1 MNRANVLSAADDE
14 NFPHMS
20 EPTLPESR
28 KAKASTAKWRKR
40 FYLLGTLVLACVLI
54 YLLGVVMGVLALP
67 LSILVWCIIF
77 IFCLYPLV
85 DWLQERGIK
94 RGLGTTIAYVVMIA
108 IVALAVWLGVSPA
121 FGLSDQF
128 ESINDSIPVYSQQFM
143 DWYQGLASRYSALF
157 QNGVVQQAVQSASDS
172 FYQATGSFSNA
183 LASGIVNFGTF
194 LVNSCIVIGFALVI
208 SFWILMDLPG
218 IRREARRLVNPAH
231 ADDFSVIS
239 HTFNR
244 SIGGYIKGTLLQCLI
259 IGVACGV
266 GYAIIGVPNAAACGV
281 ITGILNII
289 PVVGPWLGGIVA
301 GGIGLMNS
309 PTVAVISIIIAII
322 VQQVV
327 YTFVSPIIM
336 RDAVDIH
343 PALMIFALMCGS
355 AIGMYMGGLMGNII
369 GMLAAVPLTAAGN
382 RCSCIFTSSVLVVR
396 LYRRTVCSSKRTL
409 RQAARWIRSRMQL
422 PMPRSRRRT
431 RSCRSCATTR
441 RAIAHPSKRFAIAHG
456 ATATAFRIVGLPV
469 EMRPIGMRSIMQAA
483 ASSLLQVLRP
493 SCAFPASESERHYA
507 SAVLRKCVRFSCS
520 CRRESAPYARKTDGQ
535 IELSLCTARKG
546 VNIACDYFPTGI
558 GGRGDSYSASLES

>member
-369 GMLAAVPLTAAGN
+369 GMLAAVPLTAAGK
-382 RCSCIFTSSVLVVR
+382 SLFV
-396 LYRRTVCSSKRTL
+396 YFYEQRTG
-409 RQAARWIRSRMQL
+409 RQIVSEDGVFFKADVAAGSAVDPQ
-422 PMPRSRRRT
+422 SD
-431 RSCRSCATTR
+431 
-441 RAIAHPSKRFAIAHG
+441 
-456 ATATAFRIVGLPV
+456 ATAHAPQPQMDKKLPFLRHHPARHRTP
-469 EMRPIGMRSIMQAA
+469 EQALRDRTWRDRDRLSNCRA
-483 ASSLLQVLRP
+483 AGRDAADRDAQHR
-493 SCAFPASESERHYA
+493 A
-507 SAVLRKCVRFSCS
+507 
-520 CRRESAPYARKTDGQ
+520 
-535 IELSLCTARKG
+535 
-546 VNIACDYFPTGI
+546 
-558 GGRGDSYSASLES
+558 GGGK

>member
-1 MNRANVLSAADDE
+1 M
-14 NFPHMS
+14 
-20 EPTLPESR
+20 
-28 KAKASTAKWRKR
+28 
-40 FYLLGTLVLACVLI
+40 
-54 YLLGVVMGVLALP
+54 
-67 LSILVWCIIF
+67 
-77 IFCLYPLV
+77 
-85 DWLQERGIK
+85 
-94 RGLGTTIAYVVMIA
+94 
-108 IVALAVWLGVSPA
+108 
-121 FGLSDQF
+121 
-128 ESINDSIPVYSQQFM
+128 
-143 DWYQGLASRYSALF
+143 
-157 QNGVVQQAVQSASDS
+157 
-172 FYQATGSFSNA
+172 
-183 LASGIVNFGTF
+183 NFGTF

-369 GMLAAVPLTAAGN
+369 GMLAAVPLTAAGK
-382 RCSCIFTSSVLVVR
+382 SLFV
-396 LYRRTVCSSKRTL
+396 YFYEQRTG
-409 RQAARWIRSRMQL
+409 RQIVSEDGVFFKADVAAGSAVDPQ
-422 PMPRSRRRT
+422 SD
-431 RSCRSCATTR
+431 
-441 RAIAHPSKRFAIAHG
+441 
-456 ATATAFRIVGLPV
+456 ATAHAPQPQKDKKLPFLRHHPARHRTP
-469 EMRPIGMRSIMQAA
+469 EQALRDRTWRDRDRLSNCRA
-483 ASSLLQVLRP
+483 AGRDAADRDAQHH
-493 SCAFPASESERHYA
+493 A
-507 SAVLRKCVRFSCS
+507 
-520 CRRESAPYARKTDGQ
+520 
-535 IELSLCTARKG
+535 
-546 VNIACDYFPTGI
+546 
-558 GGRGDSYSASLES
+558 GGGK